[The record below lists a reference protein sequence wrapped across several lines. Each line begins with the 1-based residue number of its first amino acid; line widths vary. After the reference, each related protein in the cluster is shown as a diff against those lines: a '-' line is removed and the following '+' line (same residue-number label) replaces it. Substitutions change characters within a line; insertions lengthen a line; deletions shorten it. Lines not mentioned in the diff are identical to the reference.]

1 MMVKKVMEYL
11 KIFTTVIMA
20 ICVVLV
26 FAMQHPPRSLQKK
39 TQLGA
44 MYLFQRDTEYFG
56 AVTDCATCNNI
67 LYVLYEAK
75 SVLKCYDLSGNY
87 LYSYCF
93 LTYQNGRA
101 ELQRTSKAL
110 YLKDRQNNYYQLSN
124 GKVIRFLHSKQN
136 ADEIKL
142 LQKSF
147 VSDAQKRTDVK
158 GNTYTLRG
166 AAIWKTDS
174 QGNQVYVI
182 RRPWILQ
189 FIAYKYIFILQI
201 IWMVSIAASLLYE
214 KFGRN

>member
-1 MMVKKVMEYL
+1 MMVKKIMEYL

-44 MYLFQRDTEYFG
+44 MYLFERDTEYFG
-56 AVTDCATCNNI
+56 AVTDYATCDNI

-87 LYSYCF
+87 LHSYCF
-93 LTYQNGRA
+93 LTCQNGRA
-101 ELQRTSKAL
+101 ELQRTNTEL
-110 YLKDRQNNYYQLSN
+110 YLKDRENNYYQLSN
-124 GKVIRFLHSKQN
+124 GKMTRFLHRNQN
-136 ADEIKL
+136 ADEIKI

-147 VSDAQKRTDVK
+147 VSDAQKRTDAK
-158 GNTYTLRG
+158 GNTYTLLG

-174 QGNQVYVI
+174 QGNQVYVMQ
-182 RRPWILQ
+182 RPWILQ
-189 FIAYKYIFILQI
+189 FIAYKYIFIFQI
-201 IWMVSIAASLLYE
+201 IWMVLIAVSLLYE